1 MNSDDDNADTYNR
14 RKALKILGMGAALTF
29 MPLSSLLAAE
39 LKETLP
45 AVTTYK
51 VTSKAPQKPATRR
64 PIAPRILMIDAGHGG
79 KDPGA
84 IGRSGLYEKDV
95 VLDIART
102 MADSLSGMRGIT
114 VKLTRDS
121 DKFIPLKERVRLA
134 QNARADLFISLHA
147 DSAPDV
153 SARGLSAY
161 TLSEK
166 ASDEF
171 AKAIAHQ
178 ENIADII
185 GGAQMDT
192 TDQDVA
198 NILMDLAARH
208 TKNAS
213 LQVKTDLIKTVGREW
228 PLLDSPMRSANFAVL
243 RAPDVPS
250 VLLETGFLSNRKDE
264 EVLGSRKNRKRIGQL
279 LARELATILN
289 NAPFV

>member
-1 MNSDDDNADTYNR
+1 MSDDADDCSLYNR
-14 RKALKILGMGAALTF
+14 RRALKILGLGTALTF

-39 LKETLP
+39 LKDTLP

-51 VTSKAPQKPATRR
+51 VTTKAAQKPGTRR
-64 PIAPRILMIDAGHGG
+64 PIAPRVLMIDPGHGG

-84 IGRSGLYEKDV
+84 IGRSGVYEKEV

-102 MADSLSGMRGIT
+102 LADNLSGIRGLK

-121 DKFIPLKERVRLA
+121 DEFIPLKERVKMA
-134 QNARADLFISLHA
+134 QESRADLFISLHA
-147 DSAPDV
+147 DSAPDA

-166 ASDEF
+166 ASDDF

-178 ENIADII
+178 ENIADIM
-185 GGAQMDT
+185 GGIPLDT

-198 NILMDLAARH
+198 AILMDLAVRH

-213 LQVKTDLIKTVGREW
+213 LQVKKDLIKTVGREW
-228 PLLDSPMRSANFAVL
+228 PLLESPMRSANFAVL

-264 EVLGSRKNRKRIGQL
+264 QILSTRSNRKKIAQL